1 MRGIR
6 TEPPPMPEST
16 YVTFEESWDAASRTG
31 GRALSPAEARARD
44 GAGLPYA
51 VIYRVPGREVPLGVR
66 MVAWQAGL
74 LDSWA
79 YDEHGRR
86 TAEAELRLRTD
97 EGQLLIRRLLVRRY
111 PDARTAEF
119 DVRCPR
125 TAVDLS
131 DGGTARISHQP
142 EGMRGDSLEAEVA
155 VAEEHLRTAR
165 PAFDDWPALPVED
178 TLPDWVAAELV
189 PAASSWR
196 REPSRLLGS
205 ADFDEVFRP
214 GTHIAG
220 VTVLGAAPCGSVR
233 VPSGVLAVACPRSWD
248 EVPRITV
255 AVPPGTYP
263 LKAALV
269 EVADRGYGPY
279 QEVRAVRLQI
289 CDAPV
294 AAWEMALGPGDDTL
308 RLRAG
313 EAFGFDTDGAAGA
326 FGDAGVWQDLRDL
339 LERARRPGSPEADR
353 LAGSVAGVHLD
364 GGGLGA
370 DLAVFYTDGDGVHPV
385 WVGRSA
391 SGEVVCVDVRTAC

>member
-1 MRGIR
+1 
-6 TEPPPMPEST
+6 MPETT

-44 GAGLPYA
+44 AAGLPYA
-51 VIYRVPGREVPLGVR
+51 VIYRVPGREVPLGAR
-66 MVAWQAGL
+66 MVAWQAGI

-97 EGQLLIRRLLVRRY
+97 EGRLLIRCLLVRRY
-111 PDARTAEF
+111 PDAQTAEF
-119 DVRCPR
+119 DVHCPR
-125 TAVDLS
+125 TAVELS
-131 DGGTARISHQP
+131 EGGSARISHQP
-142 EGMRGDSLEAEVA
+142 EGMRGASLEAEVA
-155 VAEEHLRTAR
+155 VAEEHLWTAR
-165 PAFDDWPALPVED
+165 PCFDDWPALPVED
-178 TLPDWVAAELV
+178 TLPDWVAAELDG
-189 PAASSWR
+189 AASDWR

-205 ADFDEVFRP
+205 ADFDRVFRP
-214 GTHIAG
+214 GTLTAG
-220 VTVLGAAPCGSVR
+220 ATVLDSVPCGSVR
-233 VPSGVLAVACPRSWD
+233 VPSGVLAVACPQSWD
-248 EVPRITV
+248 EVPGITV

-279 QEVRAVRLQI
+279 KEVTAVRLQI

-308 RLRAG
+308 QLRAG
-313 EAFGFDTDGAAGA
+313 EAFGFDTDGATGA

-339 LERARRPGSPEADR
+339 LERAHRPGSPEAEK
-353 LAGSVAGVHLD
+353 LASSAAGMHLD

-370 DLAVFYTDGDGVHPV
+370 DLAVFYTGGDGVYPV

-391 SGEVVCVDVRTAC
+391 SGEVVCVDVQTAFERDFEA